1 MSKKT
6 ILTVDDEN
14 RVLELIKDILS
25 VNGYSVIMASS
36 GKEAIT
42 KAKKHGPDLII
53 MDIMMPDLDG
63 AKVVKLLKEDSKT
76 GDIPILFLS
85 GIIVKEMGKSQADIN
100 VGGNFYS
107 ALPKPFGA
115 EELVNAVNKLLEN

>member
-76 GDIPILFLS
+76 RDIPILFLS

-100 VGGNFYS
+100 VGGNLYS